1 MIQLYYGDYMNVE
14 DIIVEKKLRVV
25 FMGTPDFAVPVL
37 EGLISNYPVKAIV
50 TQPDKLVGRKG
61 VLTAPPIK
69 RVGSE
74 HNILVLQPKKIKEE
88 YNEILALEPDLI
100 VTCAYGQIIPKEL
113 LDYPKYGCINVHA
126 SLLPKLRGG
135 APIHRCVME
144 GHSETG
150 ITIMYMAEGM
160 DDGDII
166 CQSKIPILDSDTAS
180 SIHDKLSI
188 LGRDLLLSVLPSI
201 LSGTNS
207 RTKQDPSLVT
217 YGFNIKPEDEK
228 IDFSKT
234 RREVFNKIR
243 GLYSF
248 PGAYCYLDGKR
259 LKIWQ
264 AYESDNHFTDCID
277 GEITAIYKDGFG
289 VKVSNGEII
298 CTLVQMEGKSK
309 TKASDFVNGIGKDN
323 LVGKILS

>member
-1 MIQLYYGDYMNVE
+1 
-14 DIIVEKKLRVV
+14 
-25 FMGTPDFAVPVL
+25 
-37 EGLISNYPVKAIV
+37 
-50 TQPDKLVGRKG
+50 
-61 VLTAPPIK
+61 
-69 RVGSE
+69 
-74 HNILVLQPKKIKEE
+74 
-88 YNEILALEPDLI
+88 
-100 VTCAYGQIIPKEL
+100 
-113 LDYPKYGCINVHA
+113 
-126 SLLPKLRGG
+126 
-135 APIHRCVME
+135 ME

-248 PGAYCYLDGKR
+248 PGAYCYLEEKR

>member
-1 MIQLYYGDYMNVE
+1 MSKTV
-14 DIIVEKKLRVV
+14 
-25 FMGTPDFAVPVL
+25 
-37 EGLISNYPVKAIV
+37 
-50 TQPDKLVGRKG
+50 
-61 VLTAPPIK
+61 
-69 RVGSE
+69 
-74 HNILVLQPKKIKEE
+74 NIAWM
-88 YNEILALEPDLI
+88 YPDLLNLH
-100 VTCAYGQIIPKEL
+100 GE
-113 LDYPKYGCINVHA
+113 
-126 SLLPKLRGG
+126 RGSVQTFEKRG
-135 APIHRCVME
+135 KAMGMDVKIHR
-144 GHSETG
+144 
-150 ITIMYMAEGM
+150 I
-160 DDGDII
+160 
-166 CQSKIPILDSDTAS
+166 DS
-180 SIHDKLSI
+180 
-188 LGRDLLLSVLPSI
+188 
-201 LSGTNS
+201 
-207 RTKQDPSLVT
+207 
-217 YGFNIKPEDEK
+217 PEEK

-248 PGAYCYLDGKR
+248 PGAYCYLEGKR